1 MTDPIALPDR
11 TRDHLLTEDEREQF
25 ETHGYLAIPRALD
38 PPTVARFTG
47 LAQLADAEFH
57 APAETSRAETSRA
70 GTSRYAHLNQHD
82 LVGCAPEYLDLLDC
96 PTTFPKVFGVLGWNI
111 QLFHTQ
117 LVVTPPGHPD
127 APAGEYAFHQDNNR
141 MNLDFEGDVVHP
153 RVSVKVAYF
162 LTDLPDAGMGNFCVV
177 PGSHRVAS
185 PEISAETTAAIE
197 ITAQAGDALVFD
209 RRLWHSASSNH
220 SDTTRMVL
228 FYGYSYRWLRPKSAM
243 ALPNLVEECGPIRR
257 QLLGAATS
265 ANGYFDPTD
274 DDVPLRSWIADHL
287 GARAVAP

>member
-1 MTDPIALPDR
+1 MTDPIALPDG
-11 TRDHLLTEDEREQF
+11 TRDHLLTEAERQQF
-25 ETHGYLAIPRALD
+25 ETQGYLAIPAALD
-38 PPTVARFTG
+38 AATVARFTA
-47 LAQLADAEFH
+47 LAEHADAEFH
-57 APAETSRAETSRA
+57 APAESSRA

-82 LVGCAPEYLDLLDC
+82 LLGRAPEYLDLIDW

-127 APAGEYAFHQDNNR
+127 APVGGYAFHQDNNR

-177 PGSHRVAS
+177 PGSHRVESSETAD
-185 PEISAETTAAIE
+185 ATETTDAIE
-197 ITAQAGDALVFD
+197 ITARAGDALLFD

-220 SDTTRMVL
+220 SNTTRIVV

-243 ALPNLVEECGPIRR
+243 DLPHLVEQCDPIRR
-257 QLLGAATS
+257 QLLGAATG

-274 DDVPLRSWIADHL
+274 EDVPLRSWIADHL
-287 GARAVAP
+287 GAPAVAP